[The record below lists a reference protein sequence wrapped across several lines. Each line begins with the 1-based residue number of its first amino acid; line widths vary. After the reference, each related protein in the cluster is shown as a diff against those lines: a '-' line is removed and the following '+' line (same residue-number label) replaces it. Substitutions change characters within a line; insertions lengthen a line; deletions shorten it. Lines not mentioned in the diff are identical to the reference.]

1 MIALTPEL
9 YERVCAFIRTMAH
22 ACRRCLRPKSQC
34 DECDLRPCRF
44 LESALAELRQ
54 PIERRRQRINQPSFA
69 ERSAY
74 YLAIVKQGGRYMSAR
89 EIDPKNAICGRG
101 LKYWTLRQMVK
112 RGILKTFCDGGK
124 ILFAPT
130 NKETK

>member
-1 MIALTPEL
+1 MTISPEL
-9 YERVCAFIRTMAH
+9 YERVCAFVRTMAS
-22 ACRRCLRPKSQC
+22 ACRRCMRPKSQC
-34 DECDLRPCRF
+34 DVCDLRPCRF
-44 LESALAELRQ
+44 LETALAELRQ
-54 PIERRRQRINQPSFA
+54 PIQQRRQRINQPSFK

-74 YLAIVKQGGRYMSAR
+74 YLAIVREAGRYLSAR

-101 LKYWTLRQMVK
+101 LKYWTLRKMVK
-112 RGILKTFCDGGK
+112 LGILKTFCDGGA